1 MQIYYL
7 KEFTLIGI
15 EFEKST
21 KKHAH
26 LGKKESLASF
36 VAAGRLGAFA
46 GDASTAGS
54 LKCDAVSGLMARERT

>member
-26 LGKKESLASF
+26 LGKKKNRWLALLRPVGWAPSP
-36 VAAGRLGAFA
+36 VTRRLP
-46 GDASTAGS
+46 
-54 LKCDAVSGLMARERT
+54 AR